1 MYTKTL
7 ENQKVQFQNDFSE
20 PKPHLF
26 KSGLKIKHGM
36 QNKSKSTCL
45 GRFKFE
51 CEYEIKSIKY
61 FDEQKNNST
70 FSHRS

>member
-1 MYTKTL
+1 MYAKTL
-7 ENQKVQFQNDFSE
+7 ENYKVQLQNDFSE

-51 CEYEIKSIKY
+51 LECEYEIKSIRY
-61 FDEQKNNST
+61 FNE
-70 FSHRS
+70 

>member
-7 ENQKVQFQNDFSE
+7 ENQKVQFQIDFLE

-36 QNKSKSTCL
+36 QNKSNSTCL
-45 GRFKFE
+45 GSF
-51 CEYEIKSIKY
+51 
-61 FDEQKNNST
+61 
-70 FSHRS
+70 

>member
-1 MYTKTL
+1 MYAKKV
-7 ENQKVQFQNDFSE
+7 EYYKVQFQNDLSE

-45 GRFKFE
+45 GRFKF
-51 CEYEIKSIKY
+51 
-61 FDEQKNNST
+61 
-70 FSHRS
+70 